1 VQVILV
7 RHGETASNR
16 ERLALGRNDVP
27 LNDLGLRQARR
38 LAAWLEADPV
48 RHRLTALYS
57 SPLTRARQTAEA
69 IGERL
74 GLPVVEAAELTEM
87 DVGEMDGLTGPELRQ
102 RHPDFMRAW
111 FSREAGTARMP
122 GGESLAE
129 VQERAWRLIER
140 LREEHEPEAAVVAVS
155 HNFVIRALVCKALAI
170 DLADFR
176 RFEQELASL
185 TRIEFR
191 GPRTLVTA
199 LNETCHLGGL
209 DREPDYWAE
218 RG

>member
-1 VQVILV
+1 MQVILV

-16 ERLALGRNDVP
+16 DRLALGRNDVP

-38 LAAWLEADPV
+38 LAAWLEGGPARP
-48 RHRLTALYS
+48 RITGLYS
-57 SPLTRARQTAEA
+57 SPLARARQTAEA

-74 GLPVVEAAELTEM
+74 GLTVVEAAELTEM
-87 DVGEMDGLTGPELRQ
+87 DVGEMDGLSGPELRE
-102 RHPDFMRAW
+102 RHPGFMRAW

-129 VQERAWRLIER
+129 VQERAWPFLER
-140 LREEHEPEAAVVAVS
+140 LRDEHGAEAAVVVVS
-155 HNFVIRALVCKALAI
+155 HNFVTRALVCKALAM

-176 RFEQELASL
+176 RFEQELASV